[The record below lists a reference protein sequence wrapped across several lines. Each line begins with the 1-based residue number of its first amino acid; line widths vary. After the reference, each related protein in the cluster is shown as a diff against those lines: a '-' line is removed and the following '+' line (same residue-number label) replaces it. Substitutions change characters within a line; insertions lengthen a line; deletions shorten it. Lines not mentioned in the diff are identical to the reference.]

1 MCFYNE
7 TSVFKLL
14 QRILDGALMVELS
27 LSLPSRIFSTGVTHK
42 DQRFTASSTQA
53 SDPPTSTVPQ
63 ALAVEV
69 EEEEAHI
76 PLLSELLTEIST
88 NPSDSEARAE
98 GISQEEE
105 VE

>member
-1 MCFYNE
+1 
-7 TSVFKLL
+7 
-14 QRILDGALMVELS
+14 MVELS
-27 LSLPSRIFSTGVTHK
+27 LFLPCRIFSTGVTHK
-42 DQRFTASSTQA
+42 DQHSTASSTQVL
-53 SDPPTSTVPQ
+53 DPLTFTVPQ

-69 EEEEAHI
+69 EEDEAHI
-76 PLLSELLTEIST
+76 PQLSELLTEIST